1 MSTSN
6 NLPMAGSHS
15 IPIHYAIQLTSRLRN
30 NRELVLDISYKG
42 QEIIPVSETFNRTD
56 VDNLLAQEGA
66 AGIRIYYGMD
76 AENRINAVLVAVN
89 ENNQDLIPMT
99 TFRGMEALILQEG
112 QRCPV
117 ICPPESPL
125 NQ

>member
-6 NLPMAGSHS
+6 NLPMASSHS
-15 IPIHYAIQLTSRLRN
+15 IPLHYAIQLTSRLRN
-30 NRELVLDISYKG
+30 KRELVLDVFYKG
-42 QEIIPVSETFNRTD
+42 QDIIPMSETFNRTD
-56 VDNLLAQEGA
+56 IDNLLAQKGA
-66 AGIRIYYGMD
+66 AGIRVYYGMD
-76 AENRINAVLVAVN
+76 TENRISAVLVAVN

-99 TFRGMEALILQEG
+99 TSLDRTVLILQEG

>member
-6 NLPMAGSHS
+6 NLPMAGSHF
-15 IPIHYAIQLTSRLRN
+15 IPLHYAIQLTSRLRN
-30 NRELVLDISYKG
+30 KRELVLDIFFKG
-42 QEIIPVSETFNRTD
+42 QDIIPTSETFNRTD
-56 VDNLLAQEGA
+56 IDKLLAQEGA

-76 AENRINAVLVAVN
+76 TENRINAVLVAVN

-99 TFRGMEALILQEG
+99 AFGGMGGPILQEG

-117 ICPPESPL
+117 ICPPGSPL